1 MVWLL
6 SVAAGFLAAFLLTRW
21 KARTAV
27 RPLEQKVQTLEAAL
41 ARAEAGARARSAFL
55 AAMSHEIRTPMNGVI
70 GMTSLL
76 LDTELTSEQRE
87 YAEAVCSSGES
98 LLTILNDVL
107 DISKIE
113 AGRLELETLAFDLRA
128 TVEDVCEMLA
138 EGARGKGLDLV
149 CLLHADVPGLVRG
162 DPGRLRQILI
172 NLLANAIKFTEDG
185 EVAVRVTLEGET
197 AEAASVRFEVSDT
210 GIGVPPEARALL
222 FQSFSQEDGST
233 VGPYRE
239 TGLGLALCKQLTEL
253 MGGRIGVEGRPGR
266 GSTFWFTARLSKQ
279 AANAEAVPSLPGAE
293 LRGLR
298 VCLVDSHQPDRKILE
313 NYLNMWGMDSVSA
326 ENGPQALT
334 LLRTAA
340 RRNQPCALA
349 LLDMQMPGMD
359 GLQVARAI
367 KGDPALQNT
376 RLVLLTSLGLRG
388 DAEAARQA
396 GVAGY
401 LTKPVKPSHLFD
413 GLATVMSGSATA
425 GPASGAR
432 SLVTRHSLNEA
443 AAASRARILL
453 AEDNA
458 INQMVAAR
466 MLENLGYH
474 ADVAAD
480 GREAIEAL
488 SRLPY
493 AAVLMDC
500 QMPEMDGFDAT
511 AEIRKREGT
520 TCHTPI
526 IAMTANATHEDRE
539 QCLAAG
545 MDDYLSKPLKA
556 EVFEAVLRRWVGSKR
571 AGGGPADAPP
581 VPTALVGAST
591 PSPTPRA

>member
-1 MVWLL
+1 MTMVWLL
-6 SVAAGFLAAFLLTRW
+6 SVAAGFLAAFLLIRW
-21 KARTAV
+21 KARTGV
-27 RPLEQKVQTLEAAL
+27 RPLEQKIQTLEAAIVK
-41 ARAEAGARARSAFL
+41 AQAGARARSAFL
-55 AAMSHEIRTPMNGVI
+55 AALSHEIRTPMNGII
-70 GMTSLL
+70 GMSSLL

-87 YAEAVCSSGES
+87 YAEAVCSSGET

-113 AGRLELETLAFDLRA
+113 AGRLDLETLVFDLRA

-138 EGARGKGLDLV
+138 EGARGKGLEMA

-185 EVAVRVTLEGET
+185 EVAIRVTLEEKT
-197 AEAASVRFEVSDT
+197 TEAVSVRFEVSDT
-210 GIGVPPEARALL
+210 GIGIPPEARALL
-222 FQSFSQEDGST
+222 FQSFSQENGST
-233 VGPYRE
+233 AGAYRG

-253 MGGRIGVEGRPGR
+253 MGGRIGVESRPGR
-266 GSTFWFTARLSKQ
+266 GSTFWFTARLGKQ
-279 AANAEAVPSLPGAE
+279 PANGEAAPSLPGAE

-298 VCLVDSHQPDRKILE
+298 VCLVDSHPPDRKILE
-313 NYLNMWGMDSVSA
+313 NYLTMWGMDCVSA

-334 LLRTAA
+334 LLRATA
-340 RRNQPCALA
+340 RRNQRCALA
-349 LLDMQMPGMD
+349 LLDMQTPGMD
-359 GLQVARAI
+359 GLQLARAI
-367 KGDPALQNT
+367 KTDPVLQDT

-388 DAEAARQA
+388 DAQAARQA
-396 GVAGY
+396 GVEGY
-401 LTKPVKPSHLFD
+401 LTKPVRPSQLFD
-413 GLATVMSGSATA
+413 CLATVMSVSGADA
-425 GPASGAR
+425 PGPASRAR

-458 INQMVAAR
+458 INQVVAVR
-466 MLENLGYH
+466 ILENLGYR

-480 GREAIEAL
+480 GREAVEAL

-500 QMPEMDGFDAT
+500 QMPLMDGFEAT
-511 AEIRKREGT
+511 AAIRKREGT

-545 MDDYLSKPLKA
+545 MDDYLSKPLTA
-556 EVFEAVLRRWVGSKR
+556 ELFEAVLRRWVGAK
-571 AGGGPADAPP
+571 
-581 VPTALVGAST
+581 ALVGA
-591 PSPTPRA
+591 

>member
-1 MVWLL
+1 MTMVWLL
-6 SVAAGFLAAFLLTRW
+6 SVAAGVLAAFLLTRW
-21 KARTAV
+21 KARIGV
-27 RPLEQKVQTLEAAL
+27 RPLEQKIQTLEAAI
-41 ARAEAGARARSAFL
+41 AKAEAGARARSAFL
-55 AAMSHEIRTPMNGVI
+55 AALSHEIRTPMNGII

-87 YAEAVCSSGES
+87 YAEAVCGSGET

-113 AGRLELETLAFDLRA
+113 AGRLDLETLVFDLRA

-138 EGARGKGLDLV
+138 EGARGKGLEMT

-185 EVAVRVTLEGET
+185 EVAVRVTLEEET
-197 AEAASVRFEVSDT
+197 AEAVSVRFEVSDT
-210 GIGVPPEARALL
+210 GIGIPPEARALL
-222 FQSFSQEDGST
+222 FQSFSQESGST
-233 VGPYRE
+233 AGAYRG

-253 MGGRIGVEGRPGR
+253 MGGRIGVESRAGR
-266 GSTFWFTARLSKQ
+266 GSTFWFTARLGRQ
-279 AANAEAVPSLPGAE
+279 PATAEAAPPLPGAE

-298 VCLVDSHQPDRKILE
+298 VCLVDSHPPDRKVLE
-313 NYLNMWGMDSVSA
+313 NYLTMWGMDCISA

-334 LLRTAA
+334 LLRAAA
-340 RRNQPCALA
+340 RRNQRCDLA
-349 LLDMQMPGMD
+349 LLDMQTPGMD
-359 GLQVARAI
+359 GLQLARAI
-367 KGDPALQNT
+367 KADPSLQDI

-388 DAEAARQA
+388 DAQAARQA

-401 LTKPVKPSHLFD
+401 LTKPVRPSQLFD
-413 GLATVMSGSATA
+413 CLATVMSGSDAEAA
-425 GPASGAR
+425 GPASRAR
-432 SLVTRHSLNEA
+432 LLVTRHSLNEA
-443 AAASRARILL
+443 TAASRARILL

-458 INQMVAAR
+458 INQMVAVR
-466 MLENLGYH
+466 MLENLGYR

-480 GREAIEAL
+480 GREAVEAL

-493 AAVLMDC
+493 AVVLMDC
-500 QMPEMDGFDAT
+500 QMPTMDGFEAT
-511 AEIRKREGT
+511 AAIRKREGT

-526 IAMTANATHEDRE
+526 IAMTANATHKDRE

-545 MDDYLSKPLKA
+545 MDDYLSKPLTA
-556 EVFEAVLRRWVGSKR
+556 ELFEAALRRWVGAK
-571 AGGGPADAPP
+571 
-581 VPTALVGAST
+581 ALVGA
-591 PSPTPRA
+591 

>member
-1 MVWLL
+1 MTMVGLL
-6 SVAAGFLAAFLLTRW
+6 SVAAAALAAFFLTWW
-21 KARTAV
+21 KARTAM
-27 RPLEQKVQTLEAAL
+27 RPLEEKTQTLEAAL
-41 ARAEAGARARSAFL
+41 AKAEVRARAKSAFL
-55 AAMSHEIRTPMNGVI
+55 AAMSHEIRTPMNGII

-87 YAEAVCSSGES
+87 YAELVCGSGET
-98 LLTILNDVL
+98 LLTILNDLL

-113 AGRLELETLAFDLRA
+113 AGRLELQTLAFDLRA
-128 TVEDVCEMLA
+128 TVEDVCEMLN
-138 EGARGKGLDLV
+138 EGAQRKGLVLAS
-149 CLLHADVPGLVRG
+149 LLHADVPGLVRG

-172 NLLANAIKFTEDG
+172 NLLANAIKFTESG
-185 EVAVRVTLEGET
+185 EVAVRVTLEKET
-197 AEAASVRFEVSDT
+197 AEAVSVRFEVSDT

-233 VGPYRE
+233 VGAYQGN
-239 TGLGLALCKQLTEL
+239 GLGLALCKQLTEL

-266 GSTFWFTARLSKQ
+266 GSTFWFTACLAKQ
-279 AANAEAVPSLPGAE
+279 TADAEEAPSLPGAE

-298 VCLVDSHQPDRKILE
+298 VCLVDSHPPDRKILE
-313 NYLNMWGMDSVSA
+313 NYLNMWGMDSASA
-326 ENGPQALT
+326 ENGLQALT
-334 LLRTAA
+334 LLRAAA

-367 KGDPALQNT
+367 KADPALKET

-396 GVAGY
+396 GVSAY
-401 LTKPVKPSHLFD
+401 LTKPVRPSQLFD
-413 GLATVMSGSATA
+413 CLAMVMSSSATA
-425 GPASGAR
+425 GPSPGTR

-443 AAASRARILL
+443 AAASRPRILL

-458 INQMVAAR
+458 INQMVAVR
-466 MLENLGYH
+466 MLENLGYR
-474 ADVAAD
+474 ADVAPD
-480 GREAIEAL
+480 GREAVGAL
-488 SRLPY
+488 SRIPY

-500 QMPEMDGFDAT
+500 QMPEMDGFEAT
-511 AEIRKREGT
+511 AAIRKREGT

-545 MDDYLSKPLKA
+545 MDDYLSKPLA
-556 EVFEAVLRRWVGSKR
+556 PELFEAVLRRWVGAK
-571 AGGGPADAPP
+571 
-581 VPTALVGAST
+581 ALVGA
-591 PSPTPRA
+591 